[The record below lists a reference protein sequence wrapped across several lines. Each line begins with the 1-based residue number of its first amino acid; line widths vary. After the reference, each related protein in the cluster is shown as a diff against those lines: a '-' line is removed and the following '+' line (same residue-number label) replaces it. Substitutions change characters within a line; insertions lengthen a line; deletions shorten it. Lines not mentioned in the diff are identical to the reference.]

1 MDESEVVSRFRETT
15 LKLERGER
23 ISGKEWSE
31 FRHLI
36 DKLEKRDIEMVHTEI
51 DKSIRVWLLC
61 RTEVAVLKLLK
72 MMKDG
77 RLEDILIRLF
87 SIFLK
92 REVRFTRFLRR
103 LFKSKGQVKMK
114 FSIAP
119 EQFLQAQEYFETFG
133 NQLFCFLI
141 LESCLHKI

>member
-1 MDESEVVSRFRETT
+1 MATLNMKRASDKERRQMRQIVDELAKS
-15 LKLERGER
+15 
-23 ISGKEWSE
+23 
-31 FRHLI
+31 
-36 DKLEKRDIEMVHTEI
+36 DIEMVHTEI

-61 RTEVAVLKLLK
+61 RTEFAVLKLQK

-103 LFKSKGQVKMK
+103 FFRSKGQLKMK
-114 FSIAP
+114 YRIAP
-119 EQFLQAQEYFETFG
+119 EEFLQAQEYFETFG
-133 NQLFCFLI
+133 NQVD
-141 LESCLHKI
+141 